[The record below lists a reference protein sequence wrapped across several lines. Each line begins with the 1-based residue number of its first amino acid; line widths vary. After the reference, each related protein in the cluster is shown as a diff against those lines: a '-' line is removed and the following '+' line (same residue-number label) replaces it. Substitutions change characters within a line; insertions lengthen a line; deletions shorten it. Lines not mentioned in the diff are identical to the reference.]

1 MKQALQILKEIKNTS
16 STNDKISILSQHKD
30 NEMLK
35 CILNIV
41 YNPRISTKIA
51 KKKLDKDVGLVPLLS
66 EMSDLDFLNFIS
78 KDCTGKDKDILSC
91 QTYLMKFNG
100 EERELVEGIITQK
113 LSIGMDY
120 KNINKS
126 FGYSFIEFYECMKA
140 KNINDLIDKI
150 DKDEE
155 YSITMKL
162 DGFKALVR
170 VDEYGNK
177 TAYSRNG
184 LEYEGLEDF
193 LNELE
198 LDKNMLYDGELLYF
212 DDTLKSADRF
222 KKTSE
227 IVRTKGE
234 KNKDLLVYEIYDV
247 ISLED
252 YNKGKSSLKY
262 SERRE
267 YLDSLPQNKYQK
279 ITKVLRKSKIDSS
292 LFEYLDEVIKQGN
305 EGLIANKLDAY
316 YEVGKRNASIIKF
329 KQQNDV
335 DLLVIGVE
343 EGTGKYKDMLGA
355 LVVEYLGYEVKV
367 GSGLS
372 DSFRKEMWEDK
383 DKIIG
388 KIVEIQYMEET
399 QDKDGNYSLRHP
411 RLKNVRWDKN
421 EVSYE

>member
-1 MKQALQILKEIKNTS
+1 MKEVLQILKQLKQIS
-16 STNDKISILSQHKD
+16 GTNDKIEFLSQHKD

-35 CILNIV
+35 SVLNIV
-41 YNPRISTKIA
+41 YNPRVSTKLA
-51 KKKLDKDVGLVPLLS
+51 KKKLEKNVGEIDKSFEID
-66 EMSDLDFLNFIS
+66 DLGFITFIS
-78 KDCTGKDKDILSC
+78 RDCTGKDRDILIA
-91 QTYLMKFNG
+91 QTYLSKFEN
-100 EERELVEGIITQK
+100 EDRDIMSDIITQK

-126 FGYSFIEFYECMKA
+126 FGYNFIELYECMKA

-184 LEYEGLEDF
+184 LEYEGLENF

-227 IVRTKGE
+227 IVRTKGM
-234 KNKDLLVYEIYDV
+234 KNKDLLVYEIYDA

-252 YNKGKSSLKY
+252 YSKGKSSLKY

-279 ITKVLRKSKIDSS
+279 ITEVLRKSKIDNS

-343 EGTGKYKDMLGA
+343 EGTGKYKGMLGA
-355 LVVEYLGYEVKV
+355 LIVEYLGYEVKV